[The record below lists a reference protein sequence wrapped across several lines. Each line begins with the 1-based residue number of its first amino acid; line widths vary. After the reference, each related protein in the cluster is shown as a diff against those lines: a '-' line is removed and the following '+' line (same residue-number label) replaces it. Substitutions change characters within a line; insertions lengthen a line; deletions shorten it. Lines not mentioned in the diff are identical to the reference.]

1 MERGTRAVSRV
12 RRASMPIRAAA
23 LRAKH
28 VRQDVREQATLAMAD
43 RIGTVHWAVPAKSGI
58 IRQQVR
64 ETLANL
70 ALREHM
76 RQTETPLLV
85 RLARLAITAMKAH
98 GIAIRVPIWESGGTK
113 RGNRLPVAV
122 PAPKFPLKTE
132 RANRLFAQ
140 PREHALASLA
150 TKVTKPTAENVK
162 KLSVLRDSI

>member
-1 MERGTRAVSRV
+1 
-12 RRASMPIRAAA
+12 MPIRAAA

-28 VRQDVREQATLAMAD
+28 VRRDVRERATPVTAD
-43 RIGTVHWAVPAKSGI
+43 RTGAVHCAVPAKSGI
-58 IRQQVR
+58 IRQQAR

-98 GIAIRVPIWESGGTK
+98 GIVIRVPIWESGGTK
-113 RGNRLPVAV
+113 RGNRPTVAV
-122 PAPKFPLKTE
+122 PVLKFLLKTE
-132 RANRLFAQ
+132 RASRLFAQ
-140 PREHALASLA
+140 PREHAQQPLA

>member
-1 MERGTRAVSRV
+1 MERGTRAVNHV
-12 RRASMPIRAAA
+12 RRASIPIRAEA

-58 IRQQVR
+58 IRQQAR
-64 ETLANL
+64 EILANPVL
-70 ALREHM
+70 LEHM
-76 RQTETPLLV
+76 RRIETPLLV

-98 GIAIRVPIWESGGTK
+98 GIAIRVPIWESGGTN
-113 RGNRLPVAV
+113 RGNRPTVAV

-140 PREHALASLA
+140 PRDHALASLA
-150 TKVTKPTAENVK
+150 TKVTKPTGENAK
-162 KLSVLRDSI
+162 KLSVLRDNI